1 MKKLIAIFKN
11 GFGVR
16 SVYTFK
22 PEAVFL
28 KPNEVMLIDPDLS
41 GVQGVSP
48 ARWKLTEDGVIVIR
62 ALGEIA
68 LLENK
73 GE

>member
-16 SVYTFK
+16 VFYTYK

-28 KPNEVMLIDPDLS
+28 KPNEIMIIDPDLTNV
-41 GVQGVSP
+41 GGASP
-48 ARWKLTEDGVIVIR
+48 SRWKLTEENNIVLR
-62 ALGEIA
+62 ALGE
-68 LLENK
+68 N
-73 GE
+73 

>member
-16 SVYTFK
+16 VFYTYK

-28 KPNEVMLIDPDLS
+28 KPNEIMIIDPDLTNVE
-41 GVQGVSP
+41 GASP
-48 ARWKLTEDGVIVIR
+48 SRWKLTEENNIVLR
-62 ALGEIA
+62 ALGE
-68 LLENK
+68 N
-73 GE
+73 